1 MKDLSRN
8 VKLYCDVCGND
19 QFSIINDI
27 DCELKEAP
35 DETKMQCSDCG
46 KIFTKAELIE
56 LNQEVI
62 EANIEDIK
70 KEAVKEFEK
79 RIIESTKEMEIV
91 LDERGNCELF

>member
-19 QFSIINDI
+19 QFSIINDS
-27 DCELKEAP
+27 DCELQEAP

-79 RIIESTKEMEIV
+79 ELSKV
-91 LDERGNCELF
+91 LKKWR

>member
-79 RIIESTKEMEIV
+79 ELSKV
-91 LDERGNCELF
+91 LKKWPGTFYYGIYVSG

>member
-62 EANIEDIK
+62 EAK

-79 RIIESTKEMEIV
+79 ELSKV
-91 LDERGNCELF
+91 LKKWR

>member
-1 MKDLSRN
+1 
-8 VKLYCDVCGND
+8 
-19 QFSIINDI
+19 
-27 DCELKEAP
+27 
-35 DETKMQCSDCG
+35 MQCSDCG

-79 RIIESTKEMEIV
+79 ELSKV
-91 LDERGNCELF
+91 LKKWR